1 MNVNRKYGA
10 RKMGAFAL
18 VFVILLNTLTGAL
31 APIYAAASENT
42 KSILTEVHVTDET
55 GNVLGESQ
63 NEAASIT
70 SADDVLIAY
79 DWSLTGVDAQA
90 DDTFSYLL
98 PMQLQVKE
106 TQQGSLLSDEG
117 VEIATYQV
125 NLDGTVAIL
134 FNAAAADHPEASGS
148 LTIQAGFD
156 ADVIAEATETTLLF
170 QLAGTEKTV
179 LLQFAQTTPAAEP
192 EATEAPQPEAA
203 GAEAEQ
209 PAASTPA
216 LMARSLG
223 YSAQVITENLITDVD
238 LLQRLP
244 DGTEVV
250 LVPGEEIT
258 VANPFDVFQVAINYS
273 FALPNGHSYGDGSTY
288 TIVIPEVF
296 KVLPNPEAT
305 PLKSQDG
312 TVFGTFVVT
321 SDREIVI
328 TFNENIEDWSD
339 ISGYIKLF
347 SEFDAHYKGQ
357 ADTEIN
363 FLPVSGGATLTYPIK
378 FIPNANAIAKVG
390 VPDKAYNTM
399 SITWTVDLNK
409 NLSVIKDAV
418 VTDAA
423 AVGAH
428 TFKAGSLKV
437 YKLSMNADGTIDE
450 TKTVEVADHGFGD
463 AFPLQLGTIDSAY
476 RLVYETVI
484 QDDAGTSYRNNVS
497 LSGSNQEPVSAQATV
512 AVKRG
517 IPLDKTAKA
526 YDSRTQTI
534 SWEVKYNY
542 NEKAIPQDKA
552 LLTDTFGSNQKLVY
566 TSTPKDGFT
575 VYRVT
580 IDPNTGAE
588 TGQEAVDNY
597 TITKTDTGFS
607 LQFNDALTSAYKIV
621 YKTTAENRVEAGLSV
636 KNSIIDGFGNKDEAT
651 QGIGQQVLLKAN
663 NSGKTNY
670 NNKTTGWTIT
680 LNGDEY
686 TMTGVNVTDTL
697 PAGFTP
703 RDLVITHNG
712 QTWTAGNQYTWAFDA
727 NTRQLTIAFTATV
740 SKKVVISYTTDI
752 NHDQTKPETN
762 GSYKNSVHM
771 TWANDG
777 SSGSG
782 ESNGSATF
790 NPDTYTKAN
799 GFKGAAYNLATK
811 VIDWKIG
818 VNYNKATLQDVVV
831 EDVITG
837 NQNFDSA
844 SIHVYRMNLTGSA
857 NGYTAGAELT
867 RGDSQNEGEYE
878 VVTYTGL
885 NGEPA
890 FRVKLG
896 DITTP
901 YLITYQTDLQDQ
913 LVEKT
918 YTNTAIVKSDQP
930 SFELKTTVSPSYGG
944 EYTKKQAAQDAANPR
959 IVNWSVNIN
968 YAQSTVS
975 NVTLTDTP
983 SKNQAIR
990 KDSVRLYATTTTASQ
1005 IQKGAVLEE
1014 GKDYTIVYKENT
1026 DGSETFTLAFTD
1038 KQIERAYILEYQTYI
1053 LYKNDGYISND
1064 ATFNGEETV
1073 GVPTD
1078 SAVRERIQMSGIE
1091 GGIDGKVGSLEVTKV
1106 DAKTKATLAGATFTL
1121 YDKTGTVALRTYVT
1135 GEDGKAVFNNL
1146 LYGDYILKE
1155 AGAPEGYVVGIK
1167 DQQTATV
1174 DAEKST
1180 LTIANKKIIRAV
1192 ELTKTDKET
1201 GAVLEGAVFELQQ
1214 KVGDTYKTVA
1224 NLTTDKDGIIY
1235 RGDLEAGEYRFVEIV
1250 APEGYQKLAEPI
1262 VFTIAEKQ
1270 TEATKVKAENLKL
1283 GSVTLIKFNA
1293 DDAKETLKGAEF
1305 KLLREDG
1312 KVIHPILRTDD
1323 DGQIFVA
1330 NLQPGKYKFVETKAP
1345 NAFQLNA
1352 DPIAFELKA
1361 VETQTVQVKAPNE
1374 LVTGNVR
1381 LTKTDGT
1388 SGEVLAGAV
1397 FTLFNEKDEVIK
1409 ENLTT
1414 DAEGNVLVED
1424 LKPGDYYFVETKA
1437 PTDYQLD
1444 AEKLTFTI
1452 ERSGSTEK
1460 QKAVTVSAENELIPG
1475 SVVLTK
1481 VDKHSAAKLA
1491 DAVFELQD
1499 ADGNV
1504 LQKDL
1509 TTDAAGQISITDL
1522 RPGSYQ
1528 LVETKAPDYYQLL
1541 KEKIVFVIENSQE
1554 EALQLTAENELIRGQ
1569 VLLTK
1574 TDADNA
1580 DAPLA
1585 GAVFALQTADGKV
1598 IQAELTSDKDGTI
1611 SVKDLLPGD
1620 YRFVETEAPFG
1631 YDLDATLIP
1640 FTIAKARMTADVKT
1654 VNAAASNVL
1663 TTGSVELTKVDRD
1676 NAGQPLAEVV
1686 FALQDATG
1694 KTLQTGL
1701 VTDTEGKIM
1710 VEGLKPGNYQFVE
1723 TEAPFG
1729 YDLDATPIPFVIEL
1743 GPTTTVQV
1751 QAENELTTG
1760 SVELIK
1766 VDRDDETLPVAGA
1779 VFELRNASGK
1789 LLKDKLTTDKDG
1801 SIRVTDLKPGD
1812 YQFVEIKAPFGYDLD
1827 ETPILFTI
1835 AKGQVETLI
1844 TTATNELTTGSV
1856 VLTKVD
1862 KHDPERVLT
1871 GAEFRLETETGEIIR
1886 EGLTTDKDGELH
1898 VDDLKPGNYR
1908 FIETKA
1914 PQHYQLDETPIA
1926 FTIAKGQEIALTIL
1940 AKNELITGDVVVTKV
1955 DAADKQHVLAGAH
1968 YELQDAT
1975 GKTVQTDLVTD
1986 AEGKISIS
1994 GLRPGDYQFVETQAP
2009 TGYQL
2014 DATPVTFTIA
2024 YSQEKSLQLTVT
2036 NAKMPVHKEK
2046 QKTKQKGS
2054 LLPDTAT
2061 DLFNYLLVGVL
2072 LLLSGFLFLKK
2083 NKSQK

>member
-328 TFNENIEDWSD
+328 TFNENIEDRSD

-363 FLPVSGGATLTYPIK
+363 FPVSGGATLTYPIK

-670 NNKTTGWTIT
+670 N
-680 LNGDEY
+680 
-686 TMTGVNVTDTL
+686 
-697 PAGFTP
+697 
-703 RDLVITHNG
+703 
-712 QTWTAGNQYTWAFDA
+712 
-727 NTRQLTIAFTATV
+727 
-740 SKKVVISYTTDI
+740 
-752 NHDQTKPETN
+752 
-762 GSYKNSVHM
+762 
-771 TWANDG
+771 
-777 SSGSG
+777 
-782 ESNGSATF
+782 
-790 NPDTYTKAN
+790 
-799 GFKGAAYNLATK
+799 
-811 VIDWKIG
+811 
-818 VNYNKATLQDVVV
+818 
-831 EDVITG
+831 
-837 NQNFDSA
+837 
-844 SIHVYRMNLTGSA
+844 
-857 NGYTAGAELT
+857 
-867 RGDSQNEGEYE
+867 
-878 VVTYTGL
+878 
-885 NGEPA
+885 
-890 FRVKLG
+890 
-896 DITTP
+896 
-901 YLITYQTDLQDQ
+901 
-913 LVEKT
+913 
-918 YTNTAIVKSDQP
+918 
-930 SFELKTTVSPSYGG
+930 
-944 EYTKKQAAQDAANPR
+944 
-959 IVNWSVNIN
+959 
-968 YAQSTVS
+968 
-975 NVTLTDTP
+975 
-983 SKNQAIR
+983 
-990 KDSVRLYATTTTASQ
+990 
-1005 IQKGAVLEE
+1005 
-1014 GKDYTIVYKENT
+1014 
-1026 DGSETFTLAFTD
+1026 
-1038 KQIERAYILEYQTYI
+1038 
-1053 LYKNDGYISND
+1053 
-1064 ATFNGEETV
+1064 
-1073 GVPTD
+1073 
-1078 SAVRERIQMSGIE
+1078 
-1091 GGIDGKVGSLEVTKV
+1091 
-1106 DAKTKATLAGATFTL
+1106 
-1121 YDKTGTVALRTYVT
+1121 
-1135 GEDGKAVFNNL
+1135 
-1146 LYGDYILKE
+1146 
-1155 AGAPEGYVVGIK
+1155 
-1167 DQQTATV
+1167 
-1174 DAEKST
+1174 
-1180 LTIANKKIIRAV
+1180 
-1192 ELTKTDKET
+1192 
-1201 GAVLEGAVFELQQ
+1201 
-1214 KVGDTYKTVA
+1214 
-1224 NLTTDKDGIIY
+1224 
-1235 RGDLEAGEYRFVEIV
+1235 
-1250 APEGYQKLAEPI
+1250 
-1262 VFTIAEKQ
+1262 
-1270 TEATKVKAENLKL
+1270 
-1283 GSVTLIKFNA
+1283 
-1293 DDAKETLKGAEF
+1293 
-1305 KLLREDG
+1305 
-1312 KVIHPILRTDD
+1312 
-1323 DGQIFVA
+1323 
-1330 NLQPGKYKFVETKAP
+1330 
-1345 NAFQLNA
+1345 
-1352 DPIAFELKA
+1352 
-1361 VETQTVQVKAPNE
+1361 
-1374 LVTGNVR
+1374 
-1381 LTKTDGT
+1381 
-1388 SGEVLAGAV
+1388 
-1397 FTLFNEKDEVIK
+1397 
-1409 ENLTT
+1409 
-1414 DAEGNVLVED
+1414 
-1424 LKPGDYYFVETKA
+1424 
-1437 PTDYQLD
+1437 
-1444 AEKLTFTI
+1444 
-1452 ERSGSTEK
+1452 
-1460 QKAVTVSAENELIPG
+1460 
-1475 SVVLTK
+1475 
-1481 VDKHSAAKLA
+1481 
-1491 DAVFELQD
+1491 
-1499 ADGNV
+1499 
-1504 LQKDL
+1504 
-1509 TTDAAGQISITDL
+1509 
-1522 RPGSYQ
+1522 
-1528 LVETKAPDYYQLL
+1528 
-1541 KEKIVFVIENSQE
+1541 
-1554 EALQLTAENELIRGQ
+1554 
-1569 VLLTK
+1569 
-1574 TDADNA
+1574 
-1580 DAPLA
+1580 
-1585 GAVFALQTADGKV
+1585 
-1598 IQAELTSDKDGTI
+1598 
-1611 SVKDLLPGD
+1611 
-1620 YRFVETEAPFG
+1620 
-1631 YDLDATLIP
+1631 
-1640 FTIAKARMTADVKT
+1640 
-1654 VNAAASNVL
+1654 
-1663 TTGSVELTKVDRD
+1663 
-1676 NAGQPLAEVV
+1676 
-1686 FALQDATG
+1686 
-1694 KTLQTGL
+1694 
-1701 VTDTEGKIM
+1701 
-1710 VEGLKPGNYQFVE
+1710 
-1723 TEAPFG
+1723 
-1729 YDLDATPIPFVIEL
+1729 
-1743 GPTTTVQV
+1743 
-1751 QAENELTTG
+1751 
-1760 SVELIK
+1760 
-1766 VDRDDETLPVAGA
+1766 
-1779 VFELRNASGK
+1779 
-1789 LLKDKLTTDKDG
+1789 
-1801 SIRVTDLKPGD
+1801 
-1812 YQFVEIKAPFGYDLD
+1812 
-1827 ETPILFTI
+1827 
-1835 AKGQVETLI
+1835 
-1844 TTATNELTTGSV
+1844 
-1856 VLTKVD
+1856 
-1862 KHDPERVLT
+1862 
-1871 GAEFRLETETGEIIR
+1871 
-1886 EGLTTDKDGELH
+1886 
-1898 VDDLKPGNYR
+1898 
-1908 FIETKA
+1908 
-1914 PQHYQLDETPIA
+1914 
-1926 FTIAKGQEIALTIL
+1926 
-1940 AKNELITGDVVVTKV
+1940 
-1955 DAADKQHVLAGAH
+1955 
-1968 YELQDAT
+1968 
-1975 GKTVQTDLVTD
+1975 
-1986 AEGKISIS
+1986 
-1994 GLRPGDYQFVETQAP
+1994 
-2009 TGYQL
+2009 
-2014 DATPVTFTIA
+2014 
-2024 YSQEKSLQLTVT
+2024 
-2036 NAKMPVHKEK
+2036 
-2046 QKTKQKGS
+2046 
-2054 LLPDTAT
+2054 
-2061 DLFNYLLVGVL
+2061 
-2072 LLLSGFLFLKK
+2072 
-2083 NKSQK
+2083 